1 MTAPLSSS
9 PEIKSLIETFHR
21 IGRAMISATPLPEAL
36 GTILHA
42 IEPLLP
48 GTASSIM
55 LVERDDLI
63 MVATRGLDEDEMRIR
78 LKVGEGL
85 AGWVAKH
92 HEPVLCNDP
101 ASDPRFVPSPL
112 QRSRIAALIALPI
125 FSLGQVV
132 GVLNLHT
139 ADRAF
144 TEPDRDLAELIATL
158 ISADVQRHRL
168 EQLAMTDSLTGVG
181 NRYCFD
187 RTLAT
192 ELARAARYGHPLS
205 LVMFDLDCMKQVNDT
220 FGHPTG
226 DALLRNVGRLIRTL
240 LRTPDCV
247 CRIGGDEFAVLLP
260 DTPPDGALVIA
271 ERIRA
276 TLDGFNGDGS
286 LKGVHVT
293 ASFGLTGFRK
303 PETMETVVARADEA
317 LYAAKRAGG
326 NRVTAS

>member
-9 PEIKSLIETFHR
+9 PEIKSLIETFHK
-21 IGRAMISATPLPEAL
+21 IGQAMISAMPLPEAL
-36 GTILHA
+36 GAILHA
-42 IEPLLP
+42 IAPLLP
-48 GTASSIM
+48 GTAASIM
-55 LVERDDLI
+55 LVEREDLI
-63 MVATRGLDEDEMRIR
+63 MIATCGLDEDEMRIR
-78 LKVGEGL
+78 LKVGEGI
-85 AGWVAKH
+85 AGWVATH

-101 ASDPRFVPSPL
+101 LSDARFVQSPL
-112 QRSRIAALIALPI
+112 QRTRIAALLALPL

-139 ADRAF
+139 ADRSF
-144 TEPDRDLAELIATL
+144 TEPDRDLAELLATL
-158 ISADVQRHRL
+158 ISADIQRHRL
-168 EQLAMTDSLTGVG
+168 EQLAMTDGLTGVG

-192 ELARAARYGHPLS
+192 ELARATRYGHSLS

-226 DALLRNVGRLIRTL
+226 DALLRNVGRLVRGL

-260 DTPPDGALVIA
+260 DTPADGALIIA

-276 TLDGFNGDGS
+276 KIDGFNGDGS

-293 ASFGLTGFRK
+293 GSFGLTGFRK
-303 PETMETVVARADEA
+303 GEAVELFVSRADQA

-326 NRVTAS
+326 NQLTAG